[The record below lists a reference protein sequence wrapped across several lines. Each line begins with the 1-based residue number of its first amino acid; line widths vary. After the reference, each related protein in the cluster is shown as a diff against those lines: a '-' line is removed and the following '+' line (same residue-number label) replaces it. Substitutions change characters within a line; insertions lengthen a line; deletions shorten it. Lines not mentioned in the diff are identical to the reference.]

1 MTRMGIGPLPS
12 EWVRQWA
19 LDASVSMRHAS
30 GGAAAAMPFRVGEEF
45 FVNGRSMVREWMA
58 KADGNEVFEWEGDV
72 DPDFLL
78 PLMQWWHNLAMVRRD
93 LIDRGEIA
101 GMHPDAEQ
109 FAIALRRASL
119 GALVAAGRM
128 QAATAAR
135 MEERWPALG
144 PVDLVTGDGDV
155 AQHERHAGRATR

>member
-19 LDASVSMRHAS
+19 LDASVSMQHVTGR
-30 GGAAAAMPFRVGEEF
+30 AAPEMPFRVGEEF

-58 KADGNEVFEWEGDV
+58 KAGEHEMFEWEGDV

-78 PLMQWWHNLAMVRRD
+78 PLIQWWHNLAMVRRD
-93 LIDRGEIA
+93 LIQQDEA
-101 GMHPDAEQ
+101 AAMHPDAER

-128 QAATAAR
+128 PSATADR
-135 MEERWPALG
+135 MNERWPALG
-144 PVDLVTGDGDV
+144 PVLGAGDGDV
-155 AQHERHAGRATR
+155 TQDERHAGSTAG